1 MSNGITNKTQSR
13 YRFAEFTIDME
24 RASLTRDGREVKLR
38 PRVYDA
44 LRFLVENRGRLV
56 RKEEL
61 IRTLWPDA
69 FVTDDSL
76 VQCMVELRRALGD
89 RAQEILKTVPRRG
102 YVFEASVTPVAE
114 DTELLSKGESSAQ
127 APGVS
132 SRLPVPRAPLIGRG
146 RELESIQEL
155 LLNPDTRLV
164 TLTGSGGSGK
174 TRLAIQVGGELS
186 PAFHSH
192 VYFVGLASV
201 SDSALVPDAI
211 ADALGIR
218 EMPGR
223 RFLDLLKEYL
233 QERGSSPILLV
244 LDNLEHILPA
254 TAVVAE
260 LIESCG
266 TLKVLATSREP
277 LRVYGEHEYPVLPLE
292 LPTDPQTQSFDSLIT
307 NPSISLFAQRAAAVK
322 PAFRLTEDNVRVVA
336 EICFRVDG
344 LPLAIE
350 LAAARAKMLPPAQIL
365 ARLESRLQLLTTG
378 ARDLPERQQT
388 LRNAIDWSYD
398 LLSDSEQKLLRRL
411 GVFWAGCTLEAAE
424 AVCDTRSDLGADLL
438 ELMSSL
444 VDKSLIQ
451 QREDSSGEARFRM
464 LETIREYSLE
474 RLQKSG
480 EEADTR
486 RAHAAYCLVV
496 AEEGNPN
503 LNEDE
508 RAEWLARCDKEHD
521 DFRAALDWLLQINDL
536 AWGFRLCLS
545 LFRYWEMREQ
555 FTEAR
560 TRMEAILHL
569 AGTTHSKERARV
581 CNFLGAVTTA
591 QGDFAASTRFLERGL
606 SISQALNDDWGIA
619 TSLNALAVSDRDR
632 GDYVAAQDNFEA
644 SLSCWRKV
652 GDKIAAARCLHNLAN
667 VAKSRRDYARAQI
680 ALMEAIQIFTELG
693 DRSGAAWSLNQQGDL
708 THELGDNRGAYAVY
722 EKALAVF
729 RDLGETWGVARSLA
743 DMASID
749 CEEGNYSTAQTLY
762 RESLEVFVGLEH
774 RRGVARVLEGVA
786 CLALAKGD
794 ARRALL
800 VVSAA
805 AHLRESLGAPL
816 PPAEQ
821 KKLDDRLLGAWE
833 SLSETDG
840 KAAWAEGREMA
851 IEDAIKFAVADEPAT
866 QFSPGR

>member
-1 MSNGITNKTQSR
+1 MSNADTGKAQLR
-13 YRFAEFTIDME
+13 YQFAEFTIDLE
-24 RASLTRDGREVKLR
+24 RASLARDGREVKLR

-89 RAQEILKTVPRRG
+89 RAQQILKTVPRRG
-102 YVFEASVTPVAE
+102 YVFEASVSSVAE
-114 DTELLSKGESSAQ
+114 DAEGVTNAQ
-127 APGVS
+127 SPTQTAGPT
-132 SRLPVPRAPLIGRG
+132 SRLPMPRTPLIGRE
-146 RELESIQEL
+146 RELESIQKL
-155 LLNPDTRLV
+155 LLDPDARLV

-174 TRLAIQVGGELS
+174 TRLAIQVADDLS
-186 PAFHSH
+186 SAFQGH
-192 VYFVGLASV
+192 VYFVGLASLR
-201 SDSALVPDAI
+201 DAALVPDAI
-211 ADALGIR
+211 ADSLGIR
-218 EMPGR
+218 ETPGR
-223 RFLDLLKEYL
+223 HFLDLLKEYL
-233 QERGSSPILLV
+233 QSRGSSPILLL

-254 TAVVAE
+254 ADTVAE
-260 LIESCG
+260 LIQTCR
-266 TLKVLATSREP
+266 TLKVLATSRAP
-277 LRVYGEHEYPVLPLE
+277 LRVYGEHEYPVSPLE
-292 LPTDPQTQSFDSLIT
+292 LPTDAQMQSFEALIT
-307 NPSISLFAQRAAAVK
+307 NPSVLLFAQRVAAVK
-322 PAFRLTEDNVRVVA
+322 PAFRLTDDNVRIVA
-336 EICFRVDG
+336 EICSRVDG

-378 ARDLPERQQT
+378 ARDLPQRQQT

-398 LLSDSEQKLLRRL
+398 LLSDPEQKLLRRL
-411 GVFWAGCTLEAAE
+411 GVFWGGCTLEAAE
-424 AVCDTRSDLGADLL
+424 AVCDTRGDLGSDLL

-451 QREDSSGEARFRM
+451 QREDSTGEARFRL

-480 EEADTR
+480 EDEDAK

-503 LNEDE
+503 LNEEE
-508 RAEWLARCDKEHD
+508 RAEWLARCDTEHD
-521 DFRAALDWLLQINDL
+521 DFRAALDWLSQTKDL
-536 AWGFRLCLS
+536 AWGFRLCLA

-560 TRMEAILHL
+560 MRMEAILLL
-569 AGTTHSKERARV
+569 AGTTHSRERAKV
-581 CNFLGAVTTA
+581 CNFLGALTTA
-591 QGDFAASTRFLERGL
+591 QGDFVASTRFLERGL

-619 TSLNALAVSDRDR
+619 TALNALAVSDRDR

-667 VAKSRRDYARAQI
+667 VAKSRQDYPRAQL

-708 THELGDNRGAYAVY
+708 THEQGDNRGAYAVY

-729 RDLGETWGVARSLA
+729 RDIGETWGIARSLC
-743 DMASID
+743 DMGSID
-749 CEEGNYSTAQTLY
+749 CEEGHYSTAQVSY
-762 RESLEVFVGLEH
+762 RESLEIFVSLEH
-774 RRGVARVLEGVA
+774 RRGVARVLDGLA

-794 ARRALL
+794 ARRALT
-800 VVSAA
+800 VASAG
-805 AHLRESLGAPL
+805 AHLRESIGASPPL
-816 PPAEQ
+816 AEQ
-821 KKLDDRLLGAWE
+821 KRMDQKLLGAWE
-833 SLSETDG
+833 SLSEEDG
-840 KAAWAEGREMA
+840 KSAWAEGKEMA
-851 IEDAIKFAVADEPAT
+851 LEDAIKLALTDEPAT

>member
-1 MSNGITNKTQSR
+1 MSESEANNAQLK
-13 YRFAEFTIDME
+13 YRFAEFTIDLE

-61 IRTLWPDA
+61 IRSLWPDA

-102 YVFEASVTPVAE
+102 YLFEASVNPTAE
-114 DTELLSKGESSAQ
+114 DEKA
-127 APGVS
+127 APEGQTPFRPATAPS
-132 SRLPVPRAPLIGRG
+132 QLPTPRAPLIGRE
-146 RELESIQEL
+146 RELESIQKL
-155 LLNPDTRLV
+155 LIDPDTRLV

-174 TRLAIQVGGELS
+174 TRLAIQVCAELS
-186 PAFHSH
+186 ASFYGH

-201 SDSALVPDAI
+201 SDFALVPDTI
-211 ADALGIR
+211 ANSLGIR

-233 QERGSSPILLV
+233 KERGSSPILLL
-244 LDNLEHILPA
+244 LDNFEHILPA
-254 TAVVAE
+254 AATVAE
-260 LIESCG
+260 LIESCS
-266 TLKVLATSREP
+266 TLKILATSRAP
-277 LRVYGEHEYPVLPLE
+277 LRVYGEREYPVSPLE
-292 LPTDPQTQSFDSLIT
+292 LPTDPRSQSFDSLVA
-307 NPSISLFAQRAAAVK
+307 NPSVSLFAQRAAAVK
-322 PAFRLTEDNVRVVA
+322 PAFRLTDENVHIVA
-336 EICFRVDG
+336 EICSKVDG

-378 ARDLPERQQT
+378 ARDLPQRQQT
-388 LRNAIDWSYD
+388 LRNAIDWSYG

-411 GVFWAGCTLEAAE
+411 GVFRGGCTLEGAE
-424 AVCDTRSDLGADLL
+424 AVCDTRSDLGSEIL

-451 QREDSSGEARFRM
+451 QREDTSGEPRFRM
-464 LETIREYSLE
+464 LETIREYSMEL
-474 RLQKSG
+474 LDKSG
-480 EEADTR
+480 EGADTK
-486 RAHAAYCLVV
+486 RAHAAYCLVL

-503 LNEDE
+503 LNEDD

-521 DFRAALDWLLQINDL
+521 DFRAALDWLFQANEL
-536 AWGFRLCLS
+536 AWAFRLCLA

-560 TRMEAILHL
+560 MRMESILNL
-569 AGTTHSKERARV
+569 AGTSYSKERARI
-581 CNFLGAVTTA
+581 CHFLGALTA
-591 QGDFAASTRFLERGL
+591 TQGDFAASSRFLERAL
-606 SISQALNDDWGIA
+606 SISQALNDDWSIA
-619 TSLNALAVSDRDR
+619 TSLNALAVADRDR

-644 SLSCWRKV
+644 SLSCWRKI
-652 GDKIAAARCLHNLAN
+652 GDKLAAARCLHNLAN
-667 VAKSRRDYARAQI
+667 VAKIRRDYPRAQV
-680 ALMEAIQIFTELG
+680 ALMESIQIFTELG

-708 THELGDNRGAYAVY
+708 THEQGDNRGAYVIY
-722 EKALAVF
+722 EKALEVF
-729 RDLGETWGVARSLA
+729 REVGETWGVARSLS

-749 CEEGNYSTAQTLY
+749 CEDGNYSSAQASY
-762 RESLEVFVGLEH
+762 RESLENFLSLGH
-774 RRGVARVLEGVA
+774 RRGIARVLEGLA

-794 ARRALL
+794 GYRALL
-800 VVSAA
+800 AA
-805 AHLRESLGAPL
+805 SVGAKLRQIIGAPL

-821 KKLDDRLLGAWE
+821 KRLDERLLAAWE
-833 SLSETDG
+833 SLSEADG
-840 KAAWAEGREMA
+840 KSAWAEGQKMTL
-851 IEDAIKFAVADEPAT
+851 EDAIKIALADET
-866 QFSPGR
+866 SKQFSPGQ